1 MCCFKILIQEVESI
15 SPMMVVLSPSS
26 PLSYVFFSV
35 QVRKQF
41 TSSITNLS
49 GDLGTPPYT
58 LSATGHVCLVRYD
71 LVLQR
76 QRAR

>member
-35 QVRKQF
+35 QVCKQF

-49 GDLGTPPYT
+49 GDLGTPPDT
-58 LSATGHVCLVRYD
+58 LSVTGHVCLVRHD
-71 LVLQR
+71 LVL
-76 QRAR
+76 